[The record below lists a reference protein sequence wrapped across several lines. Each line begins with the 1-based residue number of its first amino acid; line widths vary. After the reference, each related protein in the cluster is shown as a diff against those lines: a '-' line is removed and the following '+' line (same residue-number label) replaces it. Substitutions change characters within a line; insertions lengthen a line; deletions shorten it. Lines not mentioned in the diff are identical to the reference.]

1 MFQWRVAATSP
12 EVLNDT
18 SVQTRRGRRRST
30 TAGHVD
36 SLTGLRGFAA
46 LSVVM
51 VHGAGLTDYPW
62 AGLHAYGPIALF
74 VLSGFLLIQPW
85 SRWMMGAGEKPVIES
100 FIRRRVWRIFPAYLV
115 VLVVAALVLPT
126 SRPLGAD
133 GWVRALTLTNSYG
146 ADGLRPGLEHTWSL
160 GTELT
165 WYAVVPL
172 VALGVAKAVHTRFAS
187 TPVRPMLIAL
197 VVALAISVG
206 YRYYVMFEVHD
217 FGRLITMPLW
227 LPAFIVCFMAGAA
240 VAHMLIAHQQGKA
253 SIKGLRWFAAR
264 PGLVAAVAVGCAL
277 IGNSKL
283 GGAWTFAP
291 ASFREISIRT
301 TACTIIAIS
310 LLIGVAAGDEKSF
323 LSRLFS
329 ARWLVATGRW
339 SYGIYLWHMPAMLL
353 LAREV
358 TIQPG
363 PIGLVIWM
371 AILLAVS
378 IPLGAATY
386 AFVERPAIAW
396 SKRGPQPRR

>member
-1 MFQWRVAATSP
+1 
-12 EVLNDT
+12 
-18 SVQTRRGRRRST
+18 
-30 TAGHVD
+30 
-36 SLTGLRGFAA
+36 
-46 LSVVM
+46 M

-62 AGLHAYGPIALF
+62 MGLHAYGPIALF

-85 SRWMMGAGEKPVIES
+85 SRWIMGAGEKPVIES

-115 VLVVAALVLPT
+115 VLLVAAMVLPT

-172 VALGVAKAVHTRFAS
+172 VALAVAKAARQRFS
-187 TPVRPMLIAL
+187 GNPVRPMLIAL
-197 VVALAISVG
+197 LIAFGISIT
-206 YRYYVMFEVHD
+206 YRYYVMYEVHD
-217 FGRLITMPLW
+217 FARLITMPLW
-227 LPAFIVCFMAGAA
+227 LPAFLVCFLGGAA
-240 VAHMLIAHQQGKA
+240 VAHLLIAEQHGKV
-253 SIKGLRWFAAR
+253 SLPRLRWFAAR
-264 PGLVAAVAVGCAL
+264 PWL
-277 IGNSKL
+277 
-283 GGAWTFAP
+283 
-291 ASFREISIRT
+291 
-301 TACTIIAIS
+301 
-310 LLIGVAAGDEKSF
+310 VAAGDETSF
-323 LSRLFS
+323 LNRLVS
-329 ARWLVATGRW
+329 ARWLVATGRG

-363 PIGLVIWM
+363 FGGLVIWM

-378 IPLGAATY
+378 IPLGALTY

-396 SKRGPQPRR
+396 SKKGAPATKS

>member
-1 MFQWRVAATSP
+1 
-12 EVLNDT
+12 
-18 SVQTRRGRRRST
+18 
-30 TAGHVD
+30 
-36 SLTGLRGFAA
+36 
-46 LSVVM
+46 M
-51 VHGAGLTDYPW
+51 VHGAGLTEYPW
-62 AGLHAYGPIALF
+62 MGLHAYGPIALF

-85 SRWMMGAGEKPVIES
+85 SRWMVGVGEKPVIES

-115 VLVVAALVLPT
+115 VLGVTALVLPT

-172 VALGVAKAVHTRFAS
+172 VALAVGKAVRDRF
-187 TPVRPMLIAL
+187 TGDPVRPMLIAVL
-197 VVALAISVG
+197 IAFGISVT
-206 YRYYVMFEVHD
+206 YRYYVMYEVHD
-217 FGRLITMPLW
+217 FVRLITMPLW
-227 LPAFIVCFMAGAA
+227 LPSFFVCFMGGAA
-240 VAHMLIAHQQGKA
+240 VAHMLIAQQHGKA
-253 SIKGLRWFAAR
+253 SNKGLRWFAEK
-264 PGLVAAVAVGCAL
+264 PWLVATVAVGCAL
-277 IGNSKL
+277 IGNSAL

-291 ASFREISIRT
+291 ATFEEISIRT
-301 TACTIIAIS
+301 TACTGIALA
-310 LLIGVAAGDEKSF
+310 LLIGVAAGNDRSF
-323 LSRLFS
+323 LSRLFC

-358 TIQPG
+358 TIAPG
-363 PIGLVIWM
+363 VAGFVIWM
-371 AILLAVS
+371 AVLLTVS

-396 SKRGPQPRR
+396 SKGATLTRR

>member
-1 MFQWRVAATSP
+1 
-12 EVLNDT
+12 
-18 SVQTRRGRRRST
+18 
-30 TAGHVD
+30 
-36 SLTGLRGFAA
+36 
-46 LSVVM
+46 M

-62 AGLHAYGPIALF
+62 MGLHAYGPIALF

-85 SRWMMGAGEKPVIES
+85 SRWIMGAGEKPVIES

-115 VLVVAALVLPT
+115 VLLVAAMVLPT

-172 VALGVAKAVHTRFAS
+172 VALAVAKAARQRFS
-187 TPVRPMLIAL
+187 GNPVRPMLIAL
-197 VVALAISVG
+197 LIAFGISIT
-206 YRYYVMFEVHD
+206 YRYYVMYEVHD
-217 FGRLITMPLW
+217 FARLITMPLW
-227 LPAFIVCFMAGAA
+227 LPAFLVCFLGGAA
-240 VAHMLIAHQQGKA
+240 VAHLLIAEQHGKV
-253 SIKGLRWFAAR
+253 SLPRLRWFAAR
-264 PGLVAAVAVGCAL
+264 PWLVAAVAVGCAL
-277 IGNSKL
+277 IGNSSL

-291 ASFREISIRT
+291 ATFEEISIRT
-301 TACTIIAIS
+301 TACTIIALA

-323 LSRLFS
+323 LNRLFS

-363 PIGLVIWM
+363 FGGLVIWM

-378 IPLGAATY
+378 IPLGALTY

-396 SKRGPQPRR
+396 SKKGAPATKS